1 MAGAL
6 ALGLSVL
13 ASLLVAPTAAT
24 AATAT
29 NNPAFTANVMA
40 PLVVTD
46 WPQFEAQLQTV
57 KNYGVDAVS
66 ADIWWGTVEGAADN
80 QFNWSYYDTL
90 FQKITAKGLKI
101 VPIFSFHQCG
111 GNVGD
116 TCNIPL
122 PSWLWSKYNG
132 QTLNGVTL
140 DVNGLKHR
148 SEQGNFSSE
157 TVQGWAD
164 LLVQNEYTA
173 FTAAFTA
180 RYGATYASSLQEI
193 NVSLGPAG
201 ELRYPSYN
209 GHDSGSGYPTRGAL
223 QSYSPL
229 AVKSFQQFAV
239 AKYTTLAGVNAAWGS
254 AVTTQAQIQPPSNAS
269 FFFSSGDY
277 RSTQYGKD
285 FIDWYNGSLVDHGER
300 MLDTVIAA
308 LGTSFP
314 GAKVGY
320 KIPGVHWSMTGP
332 TPRAAE
338 VASGLVRTS
347 VDMAAANT
355 GRGYANIVGLANRVA
370 DSGRSIVLHFTC
382 LEFSNED
389 YAPQYSQAK
398 SLVGWLGAE
407 AGRQG
412 IAIKGENALSGG
424 ATSDAGWNNVNDAFD
439 NFPYVGMTVLR
450 VGEVASGT
458 GATRYAQFIQKYRGS
473 AWSALYIR
481 GTNNNWA
488 TTTPMTKSG
497 NVWTATNVSFGAA
510 ANQRFKFD
518 VTGDW
523 STNYGGT
530 GLTGTAAL
538 AGADIAVAS
547 NTTYTIT
554 FNEATKQYTAT
565 PTTPAATF
573 NVSGTVTGAAV
584 SGVTITAGTK
594 TATTDAAGQYTLTG
608 LPNGVYTI
616 TATKA
621 GSTFTP
627 ATRSATVASANLT
640 AQNFVSTVPQAQSVT
655 IKFAEW
661 QSASSYS
668 IHTWNGLSGT
678 VPMTYEG
685 FFNNRHWWTVTLTNV
700 PSTFGFTFTNSNGN
714 WDTADRAFSQQGAT
728 LFVLSGS
735 ATVSTTRP

>member
-1 MAGAL
+1 MSLRSLRSISGASAVVL
-6 ALGLSVL
+6 ALVATLISVP
-13 ASLLVAPTAAT
+13 ASAS

-29 NNPAFTANVMA
+29 NNPNFTANVMA

-46 WPQFEAQLQTV
+46 WAQFDAQLQTV

-66 ADIWWGTVEGAADN
+66 ADVWWGTVEGAGDN
-80 QFNWSYYDTL
+80 QFNWTYYDTL

-122 PSWLWSKYNG
+122 PSWLWAKYNG

-140 DVNGLKHR
+140 DLNGLKHR

-164 LLVQNEYTA
+164 QLVLNEYAA
-173 FTAAFTA
+173 FTTAFTA
-180 RYGATYASSLQEI
+180 RYGTTYATSLQEI

-223 QSYSPL
+223 QAYSPL
-229 AVKSFQQFAV
+229 AVKSFQQFAL
-239 AKYTTLAGVNAAWGS
+239 AKYTTLAGINTAWGS
-254 AVTTQAQIQPPSNAS
+254 ALTAQTQIQPPSNAG

-277 RSTQYGKD
+277 RNTTYGKD
-285 FIDWYNGSLVDHGER
+285 FFDWYNASLVDHGQR
-300 MLDTVIAA
+300 MLTSVITA

-338 VASGLVRTS
+338 AAAGLIRTS
-347 VDMAAANT
+347 VDMNAVAT
-355 GRGYANIVGLANRVA
+355 GRGYANIVGLANRFA
-370 DSGRSIVLHFTC
+370 TSGRSMVLHFTC
-382 LEFSNED
+382 LEFGDENF
-389 YAPQYSQAK
+389 APQYSQAK
-398 SLVGWLGAE
+398 TLVGWLGAE
-407 AGRQG
+407 AGRQSV
-412 IAIKGENALSGG
+412 AIKGENALSGG
-424 ATSDAGWNNVNDAFD
+424 VTNDTGWNNVNDAFD
-439 NFPYVGMTVLR
+439 NFPYIGMTVLR
-450 VGEVASGT
+450 IGEVASGT
-458 GATRYAQFIQKYRGS
+458 GATRYAQFIQKYRGT
-473 AWSALYIR
+473 AWSTLYVR

-497 NVWTATNVSFGAA
+497 NVWTANNVSFGAA
-510 ANQRFKFD
+510 ASQRFKFD
-518 VTGDW
+518 VRGDW
-523 STNYGGT
+523 TLNYGGT
-530 GLTGTAAL
+530 GLSGTAVQS
-538 AGADIAVAS
+538 GGDIAVAS

-554 FNEATKQYTAT
+554 FNESTKQYSAT
-565 PTTPAATF
+565 P
-573 NVSGTVTGAAV
+573 
-584 SGVTITAGTK
+584 
-594 TATTDAAGQYTLTG
+594 
-608 LPNGVYTI
+608 
-616 TATKA
+616 
-621 GSTFTP
+621 
-627 ATRSATVASANLT
+627 
-640 AQNFVSTVPQAQSVT
+640 VPQGQSVT

-661 QSASSYS
+661 QSATSYS
-668 IHTWNGLSGT
+668 VHTWNGLNST

-685 FFNNRHWWTVTLTNV
+685 FINNRHWWTVTLANV

-714 WDTADRAFSQQGAT
+714 WDTADRVYTQQGST
-728 LFVLSGS
+728 IFVLPAS
-735 ATVSTTRP
+735 ATVYTTRP